1 MSSVIP
7 YVDMLGFIR
16 DVTPPMF
23 DEVTRKNVLK
33 SGVKLIQLTSAWPMQ
48 NWPSTLA
55 SHRDTVRWLNQHSD
69 LFQIVLNRTDLQRL
83 SKSDKIGV
91 ILTVQDPTCIG
102 ENLDRVH
109 ILFEEGVRV
118 MQVAFQAKNQNGYGF
133 MAEGGDTGLTKTG
146 RRFVSA
152 VNEVGGILDLSHLAP
167 KTALDC
173 ISATAGPLMISHTSA
188 RGVYDHPRG
197 TADAVLRTIASHDPT
212 IVGIF
217 AMTFFLDPEENGL
230 GPMVKHIE
238 YVADIIGPSR
248 VAIGSDGPVGGFTN
262 LQAAETI
269 FYEKTKKLR
278 DPNDELKSRWPTH
291 IPEFSN
297 GPHGFRILGDALSK
311 RFSPQEVAGILGGN
325 AWRFFEG
332 SLPPA

>member
-1 MSSVIP
+1 MSRVIP
-7 YVDMLGFIR
+7 YVDTLGFVR
-16 DVTPPMF
+16 DVAPPLF
-23 DEVTRKNVLK
+23 DEITRKNVLE

-48 NWPSTLA
+48 NWPTTLA
-55 SHRDTVRWLNQHSD
+55 SHKETVRWLNQHLD
-69 LFQIVLNRTDLQRL
+69 VFQIVLNRTDLQRL
-83 SKSDKIGV
+83 SKTDKIGV

-109 ILFEEGVRV
+109 IFFEEGVRV
-118 MQVAFQAKNQNGYGF
+118 MQVAFQAKNQNGCGF
-133 MAEGGDTGLTKTG
+133 MVEGEDTGLTKTG

-152 VNEVGGILDLSHLAP
+152 VNEVGAILDLSHLAP

-173 ISATAGPLMISHTSA
+173 ISTTTGPIMISHTAA

-197 TADAVLRTIASHDPT
+197 TADVVLRTIASHDPT

-230 GPMVKHIE
+230 GPMVKHID
-238 YVADIIGPSR
+238 YVTDIIGPSR
-248 VAIGSDGPVGGFTN
+248 VAIGSDGPVGGFTD
-262 LQAAETI
+262 LKAAETM

-278 DPNDELKSRWPTH
+278 DPNDELRSRWPTH

-297 GPHGFRILGDALSK
+297 NSHGFRILGDALSK
-311 RFSPQEVAGILGGN
+311 RFSPQEVAEILGGN
-325 AWRFFEG
+325 AWRFFER